1 MTIEDRLTAE
11 LTSRGMWPK
20 DTTALMQQLKADAAN
35 ETSPFYT
42 MHHRWHDDVEAY
54 PKAILGLCWL
64 ELQRRAL
71 SWIDDN
77 CPKAFYRSVV
87 AELPY

>member
-20 DTTALMQQLKADAAN
+20 DAAALMQQLKLDSAD
-35 ETSPFYT
+35 ESLPLHT
-42 MHHRWHDDVEAY
+42 MHQRWSDDVEAY
-54 PKAILGLCWL
+54 PKAILALSWL

-71 SWIDDN
+71 SWIDEN

-87 AELPY
+87 AQLP